1 MLDRLLHFVTGSP
14 AFQFLRSVTPF
25 DFLPDAD
32 LERISDALTIEY
44 HPRGSTL
51 FAQGQSAV
59 TDVYVVM
66 KGSLELLDDAAVPA
80 SQLRAVGLGQT
91 YGGACVLTNGGIAL
105 FTVRALEDTFLYA
118 VPGPL
123 FLEAC
128 ARHREFHDFFAE
140 SLGPRMLERVGA
152 RLRQKWLLTTPDPD
166 SVGFSRTVGE
176 ICDREVAWC
185 SRDESVREVA
195 LRMTV
200 RRCHTLLVRDAGG
213 ALVGLVSER
222 DLVERALANGLDA
235 ARPVSE
241 VMTTAS
247 EPMPAALPL
256 AEAMEVMVRS
266 GVRSLP
272 IAGDGGEIVGLLADD
287 DLLVAHGS
295 SPLEYLRDI
304 AQTRLRKDL
313 AEKRARLPRLVRAL
327 MLEGARVDSLTWLI
341 SAVSDATLRR
351 VLDMALADMG
361 PPPVPFVFLTLGSEG
376 RREQTLVTDQDNAIV
391 FADVP
396 GREEAAAEYF
406 PRLGERV
413 CTWLKEV
420 GVEYCDGDV
429 MASNGEWCQ
438 PLSVWKEYFR
448 KWVRVPVP
456 EAVLNSSIFFDF
468 REVHGDVALG
478 AELRGHVTQ
487 LLASRPG
494 MFFNLLAQAVVD
506 KELPVGLFG
515 RISVETR
522 GSREDVFDIKQPI
535 ARICELTRLQGLW
548 HGIGATSTLERL
560 RKLSQQ
566 GEVDARVCLDMK
578 HAYSFLMQLRL
589 ARQVAALG
597 DGGVPADNLISTHEI
612 STLEQRFLE
621 EAFGLIGRVQA
632 SARRKFLRQ
641 A

>member
-1 MLDRLLHFVTGSP
+1 
-14 AFQFLRSVTPF
+14 
-25 DFLPDAD
+25 
-32 LERISDALTIEY
+32 
-44 HPRGSTL
+44 
-51 FAQGQSAV
+51 
-59 TDVYVVM
+59 
-66 KGSLELLDDAAVPA
+66 
-80 SQLRAVGLGQT
+80 
-91 YGGACVLTNGGIAL
+91 
-105 FTVRALEDTFLYA
+105 
-118 VPGPL
+118 
-123 FLEAC
+123 
-128 ARHREFHDFFAE
+128 
-140 SLGPRMLERVGA
+140 
-152 RLRQKWLLTTPDPD
+152 
-166 SVGFSRTVGE
+166 
-176 ICDREVAWC
+176 
-185 SRDESVREVA
+185 
-195 LRMTV
+195 
-200 RRCHTLLVRDAGG
+200 
-213 ALVGLVSER
+213 
-222 DLVERALANGLDA
+222 
-235 ARPVSE
+235 
-241 VMTTAS
+241 
-247 EPMPAALPL
+247 
-256 AEAMEVMVRS
+256 MVRS

-468 REVHGDVALG
+468 REVHGDVALA

-566 GEVDARVCLDMK
+566 AEVDARVCLDLK

-597 DGGVPADNLISTHEI
+597 DGGVPADNLISTQRDLHPRAALPRGSLRAHRTSAGERAQDVRARRERAHGREHPASVRCSGSSGERPRARPRRCAEAHLKTI
-612 STLEQRFLE
+612 DAVEWREPIRTQTLRARLRDDR
-621 EAFGLIGRVQA
+621 ARPRARRDPLDRRGPHSRRPDRDAGALLPGVQA
-632 SARRKFLRQ
+632 DRGGLAEGGHPHPRARPRGGQPRRAARRRARRLLDFLGDACVMGHFTTSIWASSTRRSVEDAAALKTPRSTPASCTAGGAGRDAPPGQ
-641 A
+641 APDRREPRGRSSSSWGCRATRRTTRSTTRSRTGMVFLKLLGDFEASGAVQFRALYREAGVY